1 MASFCKNC
9 GKPLKAGINFCTF
22 CGADVKPPEPVAEP
36 VKEVVT
42 ETVAQPVNEATETV
56 VQTVAQTET
65 AVTQTVKEATQTV
78 VGDVKEVPQAV
89 PAPSLEPV
97 QQVVQEPIQAAPVQ
111 QVVQEPVQAAPV
123 QQVVQEPVQA
133 EPVQQAAAQPQ
144 EQSPYQNAAPKKKK
158 KRNFLQVLVSFI
170 LILLFACSVTCF
182 LGLNSLDKATVED
195 TVGKVMG
202 RVDLTNTK
210 VASFGAKDSEDNFDW
225 YFYQRISKAD
235 REKTGFDSEDVK
247 NIMQDPAAKEAL
259 SDIGKKVIT
268 SIYDNKEESVSSEY
282 LAKLV
287 LEKSDAIY
295 ELTGYKVSES
305 DVEPM
310 EKFFDA
316 NLNLKALDYNSSN
329 NSSSGFIRFALSN
342 TGRYIV
348 IGVMVL
354 LAVLILVV
362 NRRNF
367 GAGLRALGIGGLIAG
382 LISGIVCGL
391 MAYTQILA
399 TVIGTYY
406 ADLVRPIWTL
416 VVNRLLVPTA
426 ICAGV
431 SLLLL
436 IIGSIMMASNAK
448 KLWKQ
453 NAAK

>member
-22 CGADVKPPEPVAEP
+22 CGADVKLPEPVAEP

-42 ETVAQPVNEATETV
+42 ETVAQPVKEATETV
-56 VQTVAQTET
+56 VQTAAQTET

-78 VGDVKEVPQAV
+78 AEDVKEVPQAV
-89 PAPSLEPV
+89 PAPSPEPV
-97 QQVVQEPIQAAPVQ
+97 QQVVQEPVH
-111 QVVQEPVQAAPV
+111 
-123 QQVVQEPVQA
+123 A
-133 EPVQQAAAQPQ
+133 EPVQQPVAQPQ

-158 KRNFLQVLVSFI
+158 KRNILQVLVSFI

-195 TVGKVMG
+195 TIGKVMS
-202 RVDLTNTK
+202 RVDLTNTR
-210 VASFGAKDSEDNFDW
+210 VANFGAKDSEDNFDW

-259 SDIGKKVIT
+259 SDIGKKVIA

-287 LEKSDAIY
+287 LERSDTIY

-310 EKFFDA
+310 EKFFDD

-329 NSSSGFIRFALSN
+329 NSSIGFIRFALSN

-436 IIGSIMMASNAK
+436 IIGSVMMASNAK
-448 KLWKQ
+448 KIWKQ
-453 NAAK
+453 NEAK

>member
-97 QQVVQEPIQAAPVQ
+97 QQVVQEPI
-111 QVVQEPVQAAPV
+111 QAAPV

-329 NSSSGFIRFALSN
+329 NSSIGFIRFALSN

>member
-65 AVTQTVKEATQTV
+65 AVMQTVKEATQTV

-97 QQVVQEPIQAAPVQ
+97 QQVVQEPI
-111 QVVQEPVQAAPV
+111 QAAPV

-329 NSSSGFIRFALSN
+329 NSSIGFIRFALSN